1 MDIIASTFTGVVLL
15 MGFKLFLLFEKFL
28 MILPKSLRKAFFILL
43 AKIAYYASPR
53 YRNVSFNNLD
63 FIYGSSMSEEQKIQI
78 TKYSFKNL
86 LLNFLH
92 LMEIRHTNKEQ
103 MKKKITV
110 KNQEIIEK
118 VHKEGRAVIYVTPHY
133 CSWEL
138 GFASLSLFIEPVT
151 GIFKSMKNK
160 QYQEW
165 VLDSRGRF
173 GNKSIEK
180 RNVIKPLIKLIKNG
194 EACGVVIDTGLN
206 PREGVE
212 VDFLGKKVRQTSTP
226 AYLARKYNAAIIPAI
241 ATTEDEENYTVEI
254 FDEIVVQKSDNEESD
269 IQKATQLQADWLA
282 EVITKEPKFWFWI
295 HRRFKS
301 EYPEIYKKRD

>member
-28 MILPKSLRKAFFILL
+28 MILPKGTRKAFFILL

-63 FIYGSSMSEEQKIQI
+63 FVYGSKMSKEQKIQI

-92 LMEIRHTNKEQ
+92 LMEMRHMSKDE
-103 MKKKITV
+103 MKNKITM
-110 KNQEIIEK
+110 KNLEIVEK
-118 VHKEGRAVIYVTPHY
+118 VHKDGRAVIYVTPHY

-138 GFASLSLFIEPVT
+138 GFASLSTFIEPVT

-160 QYQEW
+160 EYQEW

-180 RNVIKPLIKLIKNG
+180 RNVIKPLIRLVKNG

-241 ATTEDEENYTVEI
+241 VTTEDEENYTVEV
-254 FDEIVVQKSDNEESD
+254 FDEIVVQKSENEDSD
-269 IQKATQLQADWLA
+269 IQKATQLQADW
-282 EVITKEPKFWFWI
+282 ITQQIRKEPKFWFWI